1 MNLAMYRKLSLQW
14 AEIKK
19 ITEDEAF
26 VVVMSAVASF
36 EEMAKEWSR
45 EPWRAKEVPN
55 HD

>member
-1 MNLAMYRKLSLQW
+1 MNLAMYRKIIIQW

-19 ITEDEAF
+19 TTEDEAF
-26 VVVMSAVASF
+26 VAVMSAVAAF
-36 EEMAKEWSR
+36 ETMAKEWSR